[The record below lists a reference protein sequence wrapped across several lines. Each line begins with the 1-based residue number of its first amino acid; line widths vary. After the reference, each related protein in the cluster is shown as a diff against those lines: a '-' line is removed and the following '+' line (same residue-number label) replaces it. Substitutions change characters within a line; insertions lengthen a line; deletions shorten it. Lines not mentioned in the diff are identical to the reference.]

1 MTTLLLIAF
10 IGLIVGGFML
20 LSLSPFDF
28 ADNIAKLFRGRKKT
42 LARKIKDAAGNRKVR
57 GIRKTVLET
66 KEILEV
72 TGKQHLFGTLIV
84 FSIILF
90 IAGTFFSLMMNNVLM
105 IPVMAVGFSLLP
117 FWYVMFTANFYRK
130 QLNAELET
138 ALSVITTSYLRSEN
152 FILAVEENVSYLNP
166 PVCDVFRMFLA
177 QTSLINADLR
187 LALENIKHKIASEVY
202 REWIGAVIACGEDRT
217 LKTTLTPIISKLS
230 DMRVVSSELDILL
243 YEPMKEFITM
253 ALLLVGN
260 IPLIYFLNKDW
271 FDTLMN
277 TVVGKGVLAL
287 SAAALFV
294 SMTAVIR
301 LTRPIEYK
309 R

>member
-10 IGLIVGGFML
+10 IGLIAGGFML
-20 LSLSPFDF
+20 LSLSPIDF
-28 ADNIAKLFRGRKKT
+28 ADNIAGLFRGRKKT
-42 LARKIKDAAGNRKVR
+42 LARKIKEATDHKKVK

-72 TGKQHLFGTLIV
+72 TGKQYLFGTLIV

-117 FWYVMFTANFYRK
+117 FWYVMFTANFYKK

-138 ALSVITTSYLRSEN
+138 ALSIITTSYLRSEN
-152 FILAVEENVSYLNP
+152 FILAVEENISYLNP

-177 QTSLINADLR
+177 QTNLINADLQ
-187 LALENIKHKIASEVY
+187 LALESIKYKIASEVY
-202 REWIGAVIACGEDRT
+202 REWIDAVIACQEDKT

-230 DMRVVSSELDILL
+230 DMRVVSAELDILL

-271 FDTLMN
+271 FHTLM
-277 TVVGKGVLAL
+277 TTMIGKGILAI

-294 SMTAVIR
+294 SMAAVIR

>member
-10 IGLIVGGFML
+10 IGIIAGGFIL

-28 ADNIAKLFRGRKKT
+28 ADNIAGLFRGRKKT
-42 LARKIKDAAGNRKVR
+42 LARKIKEATGHKKVK

-72 TGKQHLFGTLIV
+72 TGKQYLFGTLIV
-84 FSIILF
+84 FSILLF

-117 FWYVMFTANFYRK
+117 FWYVMFTANFYKK

-138 ALSVITTSYLRSEN
+138 ALSIITTSYLRSEN
-152 FILAVEENVSYLNP
+152 FILAVEENVNYLNP
-166 PVCDVFRMFLA
+166 PVCDVFKLFLA
-177 QTSLINADLR
+177 QTNLISGDLQ
-187 LALENIKHKIASEVY
+187 LALENIKYKIASEVY
-202 REWIGAVIACGEDRT
+202 REWIDAVIACQEDKT

-230 DMRVVSSELDILL
+230 DMRVVSAELDILL

-277 TVVGKGVLAL
+277 TMIGKGVLAI

-294 SMTAVIR
+294 SMAAVIR

>member
-1 MTTLLLIAF
+1 VTTLLLVAF
-10 IGLIVGGFML
+10 IGLVAGGFMM
-20 LSLSPFDF
+20 LSLSPFEF
-28 ADNIAKLFRGRKKT
+28 AENIGKLFRNRKKT
-42 LARKIKDAAGNRKVR
+42 LARKIKEATSTKKVK
-57 GIRKTVLET
+57 GIRKTIIET

-72 TGKQHLFGTLIV
+72 TGKKHLFGTLTV

-90 IAGTFFSLMMNNVLM
+90 IVGTLFALAMNNMLM
-105 IPVMAVGFSLLP
+105 IPVMAVGFAMLP

-138 ALSVITTSYLRSEN
+138 ALSIVTTSYLRSEN
-152 FILAVEENVSYLNP
+152 FILAVEENVAYLNP
-166 PVCDVFRMFLA
+166 PVCDVFKLFLA
-177 QTSLINADLR
+177 QTNLINADLR
-187 LALENIKHKIASEVY
+187 LALENIKYKIANEVY
-202 REWIGAVIACGEDRT
+202 REWIDAVIACQDDKS

-230 DMRVVSSELDILL
+230 DMRVVSAELDIML

-260 IPLIYFLNKDW
+260 IPLIFFLNRSW

-277 TVVGKGVLAL
+277 TLLGQGVLAL
-287 SAAALFV
+287 SAAALFI
-294 SMTAVIR
+294 SLAAVIR

>member
-1 MTTLLLIAF
+1 MILLMAF
-10 IGLIVGGFML
+10 LGLVIGGFLMM
-20 LSLSPFDF
+20 SLSPMDF
-28 ADNIAKLFRGRKKT
+28 ADNVAGLFRGRKKT
-42 LARKIKDAAGNRKVR
+42 LARKIKEATNTKKVK
-57 GIRKTVLET
+57 GIRKTILET

-72 TGKQHLFGTLIV
+72 TGKQHLFGTLTV

-117 FWYVMFTANFYRK
+117 FWYVMFTANFYKK

-138 ALSVITTSYLRSEN
+138 SLSIITTSYLRSEN
-152 FILAVEENVSYLNP
+152 FILAVEENVNYLNP
-166 PVCDVFRMFLA
+166 PVCDVFRHFLA
-177 QTSLINADLR
+177 QTNLINADTV
-187 LALENIKHKIASEVY
+187 LALENIKYKIANEVY
-202 REWIGAVIACGEDRT
+202 REWIDAVIACQEDKT

-230 DMRVVSSELDILL
+230 DVRVVSAELDILL

-260 IPLIYFLNKDW
+260 IPLIYFFNKSW

-277 TVVGKGVLAL
+277 TIIGKGVLAI

-294 SMTAVIR
+294 SLAAVIR

>member
-1 MTTLLLIAF
+1 MAF
-10 IGLIVGGFML
+10 IGLIAGTFMM
-20 LSLSPFDF
+20 LSISPFEF
-28 ADNIAKLFRGRKKT
+28 AENVGKLFRKRKKT
-42 LARKIKDAAGNRKVR
+42 LAQKIKEVTVAKKVK
-57 GIRKTVLET
+57 GIRKTILET

-72 TGKQHLFGTLIV
+72 TGKKHLFGTLTV

-90 IAGTFFSLMMNNVLM
+90 IAGMLFALAMNNMLM
-105 IPVMAVGFSLLP
+105 IPVMAVGFSMLP
-117 FWYVMFTANFYRK
+117 FWYVMFTANFYKK

-138 ALSVITTSYLRSEN
+138 ALSIITTSYLRSEN
-152 FILAVEENVSYLNP
+152 FILAVEENVNYLNP
-166 PVCDVFRMFLA
+166 PVCEVFRHFLA
-177 QTSLINADLR
+177 QTNLINADLQ
-187 LALENIKHKIASEVY
+187 LALENIKYKIANEVY
-202 REWIGAVIACGEDRT
+202 HEWIDAVIACQEDKT

-230 DMRVVSSELDILL
+230 DMRVVSAELDIML

-260 IPLIYFLNKDW
+260 IPLIFFLNRSW
-271 FDTLMN
+271 YDTLMN
-277 TVVGKGVLAL
+277 TIVGKGVLAL

-294 SMTAVIR
+294 SLAAVIR

>member
-1 MTTLLLIAF
+1 MTVILVIAF
-10 IGLIVGGFML
+10 IGLLAGGFMML
-20 LSLSPFDF
+20 GLSPFDF
-28 ADNIAKLFRGRKKT
+28 AENVAGLFGGGKKT
-42 LARKIKDAAGNRKVR
+42 LARKIKEATTNKKVK

-66 KEILEV
+66 KEILAV
-72 TGKQHLFGTLIV
+72 TGKSNLFGTLTV
-84 FSIILF
+84 FSIVLF
-90 IAGTFFSLMMNNVLM
+90 IAGTFISLMLNNFLM

-117 FWYVMFTANFYRK
+117 FWYVMFTANFYKK

-138 ALSVITTSYLRSEN
+138 SLSIITTSYLRNEN
-152 FILAVEENVSYLNP
+152 FILAVEENIPYLNP
-166 PVCDVFRMFLA
+166 PVCDVFRAFLA
-177 QTSLINADLR
+177 QTNLINADVQ
-187 LALENIKHKIASEVY
+187 LALENIKYKVASEVY
-202 REWIGAVIACGEDRT
+202 REWIDAVIACQEDKT

-253 ALLLVGN
+253 ALLLIGN

-271 FDTLMN
+271 FKTLMN
-277 TVVGKGVLAL
+277 TMVGKGVLAV

-294 SMTAVIR
+294 SLAAVIR

>member
-1 MTTLLLIAF
+1 M
-10 IGLIVGGFML
+10 GLVAGGFFM
-20 LSLSPFDF
+20 LSLSPFEF
-28 ADNIAKLFRGRKKT
+28 AENVGKLFRSRKKT
-42 LARKIKDAAGNRKVR
+42 LAQKIKEATNTKKVK
-57 GIRKTVLET
+57 GIRKTIIET

-72 TGKQHLFGTLIV
+72 TGKKHLFGTLTV

-90 IAGTFFSLMMNNVLM
+90 IVGVFFSLMLNNFLM
-105 IPVMAVGFSLLP
+105 IPIMAVGFSLLP
-117 FWYVMFTANFYRK
+117 FWYVMFTANFYKK

-138 ALSVITTSYLRSEN
+138 ALSIITTSYLRSEN
-152 FILAVEENVSYLNP
+152 FILAVEENVAYLNP
-166 PVCDVFRMFLA
+166 PVNDVFKHFLA
-177 QTSLINADLR
+177 QTNLINSDIQ
-187 LALENIKHKIASEVY
+187 LALENIKYKIANEVY
-202 REWIGAVIACGEDRT
+202 REWIEAIIACQEDKT

-230 DMRVVSSELDILL
+230 DMRVVAAELDIML

-271 FDTLMN
+271 FNTLMN
-277 TVVGKGVLAL
+277 TVIGKGVLAI

-294 SMTAVIR
+294 SLAAVIR

>member
-1 MTTLLLIAF
+1 MTIVLTVAF
-10 IGLIVGGFML
+10 IGLLAGSFMM
-20 LSLSPFDF
+20 LSLSPFEF
-28 ADNIAKLFRGRKKT
+28 AENVGGLFRNRKKT
-42 LARKIKDAAGNRKVR
+42 IAQKIKDAANTKKVK
-57 GIRKTVLET
+57 GIRKTIIET

-72 TGKQHLFGTLIV
+72 TGKKHLFGTLTV
-84 FSIILF
+84 FSIVLF
-90 IAGTFFSLMMNNVLM
+90 TAGTFISLMLNNMLM
-105 IPVMAVGFSLLP
+105 IPVMAVGFAMLP

-138 ALSVITTSYLRSEN
+138 ALSIITTSYLRSEN
-152 FILAVEENVSYLNP
+152 FILAVEENANYLNP
-166 PVCDVFRMFLA
+166 PVCDVFKQFLA
-177 QTSLINADLR
+177 QSNLINADLR
-187 LALENIKHKIASEVY
+187 LALENIRYKIANEVY
-202 REWIGAVIACGEDRT
+202 RECIDAVIACQDDKT

-230 DMRVVSSELDILL
+230 DMRVVSAELDIML

-260 IPLIYFLNKDW
+260 IPLIYFLNKEW

-277 TVVGKGVLAL
+277 TMIGKGVLAV

-294 SMTAVIR
+294 SLAAVIR

>member
-1 MTTLLLIAF
+1 MTTLLLFAF
-10 IGLIVGGFML
+10 IGLVAGGFHLMA
-20 LSLSPFDF
+20 LSPFDF
-28 ADNIAKLFRGRKKT
+28 AGDIAGLFRGRKKT
-42 LARKIKDAAGNRKVR
+42 LAQKIKEAANTKRAK

-66 KEILEV
+66 GEILEI
-72 TGKQHLFGTLIV
+72 TGKQHLFGTLTV
-84 FSIILF
+84 FSSLLF
-90 IAGTFFSLMMNNVLM
+90 ITGTFFSLAMNNVLM

-138 ALSVITTSYLRSEN
+138 ALSIITTSYLRSEN
-152 FILAVEENVSYLNP
+152 FILAVEENISYLNP
-166 PVCDVFRMFLA
+166 PVCDVFKAFLA
-177 QTSLINADLR
+177 QTRLINADLR
-187 LALENIKHKIASEVY
+187 LALENIRYKVASEVY
-202 REWIGAVIACGEDRT
+202 REWIDAVIACQEDKT
-217 LKTTLTPIISKLS
+217 LKTTLTPVISKLS
-230 DMRVVSSELDILL
+230 DMRVVSAELDILL

-260 IPLIYFLNKDW
+260 IPLIYFLNRDW

-277 TVVGKGVLAL
+277 TVAGKGILAV

-294 SMTAVIR
+294 SLAAVIR